1 MLHEFLDRVFL
12 GNSAQAYLISLATF
26 VGGVIL
32 LRIFST
38 IVVSRLRK
46 IAETTSTTLDD
57 FVIQSLDSKILPLFY
72 IGVLYL
78 SLKELHVSEK
88 VTKGIDILSLVV
100 ITIFAVRFILSFL
113 MYMLDSYWAR
123 RESDES
129 KKKAMK
135 GIVIV
140 IKFVVWVSAGII
152 LLDNLGIEISA
163 LIAGLG
169 IGGIAIAL
177 AAQSILGDLFSYFT
191 IFFDRPFEIGD
202 FIVVGDFQGTV
213 ERVGIKTSRLR
224 SLNGE
229 EIIFSNTD
237 LTNSRVRNYKRM
249 ERRRVLFKLALNYDT
264 SADQLRQIPGIIE
277 RIITGNDGVEFDR
290 SHFSEYGNFSLN
302 IETAY
307 FVLSRDYRAYM
318 DIQEKINLAI
328 MEEFKR
334 LGVRFAFP
342 TQTVHLAGKN
352 PDPEPSHETRPG
364 RLP

>member
-1 MLHEFLDRVFL
+1 MFHEFLDRVYL
-12 GNSAQAYLISLATF
+12 GNSARAYLVSLATF

-32 LRIFST
+32 LRIFSA
-38 IVVSRLRK
+38 IVVSRLK
-46 IAETTSTTLDD
+46 KFAEHTTTTLDD
-57 FVIQSLDSKILPLFY
+57 FIIQSLDSKILPLFY

-78 SLKELHVSEK
+78 SLKELEVSAK
-88 VTKGIDILSLVV
+88 VTKAIDILSLVI

-113 MYMLDSYWAR
+113 MYMLDSYWAK
-123 RESDES
+123 REKDES

-224 SLNGE
+224 SLSGE
-229 EIIFSNTD
+229 EIVFSNTD

-249 ERRRVLFKLALNYDT
+249 ERRRVLFKLSLTYDT
-264 SADQLRQIPGIIE
+264 TADQLREIPGIIE
-277 RIITGNDGVEFDR
+277 RIVRENEGVEFDR
-290 SHFSEYGNFSLN
+290 SHFNGYGDFSLN
-302 IETAY
+302 IETVY
-307 FVLSRDYRAYM
+307 FVLTRDYNTYM
-318 DIQEKINLAI
+318 DIQQKINL
-328 MEEFKR
+328 
-334 LGVRFAFP
+334 G
-342 TQTVHLAGKN
+342 
-352 PDPEPSHETRPG
+352 
-364 RLP
+364 